1 MDIVW
6 TGERREISP
15 LILLRTTA
23 MGRRN
28 TFTVRKRAP
37 SGGNSGTRQGL
48 GNCLLERVHGPG
60 GRARSAR

>member
-6 TGERREISP
+6 TGERWQIGP
-15 LILLRTTA
+15 LILLRMAA

-37 SGGNSGTRQGL
+37 SEGNSGTRQGL

-60 GRARSAR
+60 GRACSAR